1 MTSDGRRPSSSE
13 ELVRHA
19 NEVASGGVAEA
30 DEFTPQSPADSYRIE
45 GIGTPT
51 GTSSASATPDARPL
65 TAEEI
70 AEELAAVAAESEPS
84 SSPHEPVPGAFETQE
99 GPAGVGASSLPDW
112 AVGAS
117 AAPTA
122 YTKGQPEGSLTQR
135 LKQLSSP
142 SVDAVATNEERENP
156 PGDAWQ
162 EVPDLP
168 PVAGDRWST
177 SSDAWESRPKPTQK
191 RQIQVPTAR
200 SFVSLAVFAIFGL
213 VFVVNLLDGREP
225 VQNLAI
231 GDCFT
236 VGEAEEI
243 NDVPV
248 VDCVEEHDSELFAR
262 VTITAF
268 GGAYPSDDAIFEWL
282 FDECLDQFPDYVG
295 EPYESSNYWIDMF
308 IPTEASWGD
317 GDRIGLC
324 TAIVVDDELNIQ
336 TSTGS
341 AVQSRANA

>member
-1 MTSDGRRPSSSE
+1 MTRDGRRPSSSD
-13 ELVRHA
+13 ELVREA
-19 NEVASGGVAEA
+19 NEVASGGAAEV
-30 DEFTPQSPADSYRIE
+30 DDFTPQSPADSYQIE
-45 GIGTPT
+45 GLGRPT
-51 GTSSASATPDARPL
+51 DLPSVDAVADARPL

-70 AEELAAVAAESEPS
+70 AAELAAVAVENEPS
-84 SSPHEPVPGAFETQE
+84 APLHEPIADARETIE
-99 GPAGVGASSLPDW
+99 SPSAGASSLPDW

-117 AAPTA
+117 AAPKTSVE
-122 YTKGQPEGSLTQR
+122 GQADGSLTQR
-135 LKQLSSP
+135 LKQLSGP
-142 SVDAVATNEERENP
+142 SIDAVAPREVPAENR

-162 EVPDLP
+162 GVPDLP
-168 PVAGDRWST
+168 PVTGDRWST
-177 SSDAWESRPKPTQK
+177 SSDAWESRPKATPK

-200 SFVSLAVFAIFGL
+200 TFVSMAVFAILGL

-225 VQNLAI
+225 VEDLAI

-236 VGEAEEI
+236 VGDEEEI

-248 VDCVEEHDSELFAR
+248 VDCAEEHDSELFAR
-262 VTITAF
+262 VTITGF
-268 GGAYPSDDAIFEWL
+268 GGIYPNDDAIFEWL
-282 FDECLDQFPDYVG
+282 FDECLDEFPGYVG

-324 TAIVVDDELNIQ
+324 TAIVVDDDLNVQ

-341 AVQSRANA
+341 AVRTGANA